1 MRVVATTF
9 LVSALVVGVIGLFV
23 VAGIRAGLLSRKV
36 SAASGVASTTTAEL
50 RDRISTTADNNTPE
64 DQLVYNAVVI
74 VGTRAQS
81 PGGFDLRVASADGL
95 GRAYVFPDSAN
106 FSRSLADLT
115 PPIPAGS
122 TQPSGRPT
130 GGPASTSSAASS
142 AAAPA
147 LLGCPPSEKRWTY
160 SDDPA
165 QPDLP
170 ALLITDCFRAD
181 SGTYYTVFYVFKMDS
196 EVGNLN
202 LVQSWVWAT
211 ESALVL
217 LLVLISWLVTRQVV
231 TPVRMA
237 ARTAERLSA
246 GRLHERMD
254 VKGQDDLARLASSFN
269 KMAVNLQQQ
278 IGQLEELSR
287 VQRRFV
293 SDVSHE
299 LRTPLTTVRMAA
311 DLLHSSRASFEPD
324 VARSAELLQREL
336 DRFEALLVDLLEI
349 SRYDAGAAVLDAEA
363 VDVLAVVRRVVD
375 ACARLAE
382 NRQAA
387 LLLHLPSAP
396 VVAEVEARR
405 IERILR
411 NLIVNAIEHSDGGPV
426 EITVAA
432 TDEAVAIGIR
442 DYGVGMTR
450 EAVTHVFER
459 FWRADP
465 ARSRT
470 TGGTGLGLSI
480 ALEDAHLHGGWLQ
493 VWGEPSAGA
502 HFRLTLPRRVNGELH
517 ESPLPLEPV
526 SAAQPPAAVVAVP
539 PIPDESVAPRR
550 PRAGRSR
557 AGGGRMAPE
566 AGGSSRVG
574 AAASTDV
581 PDTVSTTGASAEE
594 LPASAGEQPE
604 PAQEQTAAAAP
615 GAWPRSAGARDA

>member
-36 SAASGVASTTTAEL
+36 SAATGVASTTTAEL
-50 RDRISTTADNNTPE
+50 RDRISTNADSSTPE
-64 DQLVYNAVVI
+64 DQLVYNAVVT

-81 PGGFDLRVASADGL
+81 PGGFDLRVGNADGR
-95 GRAYVFPDSAN
+95 GRSYVFPDTAD
-106 FSRSLADLT
+106 FSHSLRDLT
-115 PPIPAGS
+115 P
-122 TQPSGRPT
+122 RPLPT
-130 GGPASTSSAASS
+130 VTASASSSATAHPGTTPSTGTAAGA

-147 LLGCPPSEKRWTY
+147 GCPPSEKRWTY
-160 SDDPA
+160 SDDPL
-165 QPDLP
+165 QPNLP
-170 ALLITDCFRAD
+170 ALLITDCFLAD
-181 SGTYYTVFYVFKMDS
+181 SGNYYSVDYVFKMDS
-196 EVGNLN
+196 EVDNLN
-202 LVQSWVWAT
+202 LVQNWVWAT
-211 ESALVL
+211 EAALVL

-375 ACARLAE
+375 ACSRLAE
-382 NRQAA
+382 NRQAQ
-387 LLLHLPSAP
+387 LLVQLPAAP
-396 VVAEVEARR
+396 VIAEVEARR

-432 TDEAVAIGIR
+432 TEEAVAIGIR

-450 EAVTHVFER
+450 EAVAHVFER

-502 HFRLTLPRRVNGELH
+502 HFRLTLPRRLNGELH
-517 ESPLPLEPV
+517 DSPLPVEPLTA
-526 SAAQPPAAVVAVP
+526 SPPPPPIVAVP
-539 PIPDESVAPRR
+539 PIPEESVAPRR
-550 PRAGRSR
+550 SRAARSR
-557 AGGGRMAPE
+557 AVGR
-566 AGGSSRVG
+566 GTVV
-574 AAASTDV
+574 TDG
-581 PDTVSTTGASAEE
+581 P
-594 LPASAGEQPE
+594 
-604 PAQEQTAAAAP
+604 
-615 GAWPRSAGARDA
+615 